1 MSRHQTVLVTA
12 ATGRQGGA
20 TARAL
25 LAEGSTSVRVLVRNP
40 EVPNA
45 RALAAG
51 AEVVVGDLDDLA
63 SLRAACAGA

>member
-12 ATGRQGGA
+12 VTGRQGGA

-40 EVPNA
+40 EAPND
-45 RALAAG
+45 
-51 AEVVVGDLDDLA
+51 V
-63 SLRAACAGA
+63 